1 MVHSVVSCVA
11 DWRGLLPALAVA
23 ALSLPAAAAPPAR
36 QLHDFEASGP
46 VRLAADQV
54 VSVCATN
61 YGGGTHSML
70 FAVVDATPVA
80 NSPGILVSQQT
91 VLAPFASACVYFAG
105 ANWQPQIGPQAA
117 VVGLV
122 VDNGFVDQGVIRQ
135 GIGVGGGGCI
145 VSMQVLEA
153 LTGKPAVFLPM
164 RRHLVP

>member
-1 MVHSVVSCVA
+1 MVYSVASCVA

-61 YGGGTHSML
+61 YGRDMESVL
-70 FAVVDATPVA
+70 LAVVDASPAA
-80 NSPGILVSQQT
+80 NPAGVLTAQQAQ
-91 VLAPFASACVYFAG
+91 LAPYASACVYLPG
-105 ANWQPQIGPQAA
+105 ANWQQLGPQAS

-135 GIGVGGGGCI
+135 GIGTGGGGCI

-164 RRHLVP
+164 RRHLIP